1 MFNNLPNVTKN
12 ILILNIVFFVVTWV
26 LELQGIDLSSSFGA
40 HYVNSVLFKPF
51 QIVTHFFMH
60 GNFLHIFFNM
70 WMFIMLGAYLEQIWG
85 PKRYFI
91 FYLLCAFGAF
101 GLYNIFGAFEI
112 ESLKNELIVK
122 GYDLYNTNNLIVN
135 NNSIDLIIEELIKL
149 GYSNP
154 EINNILSAPNKN
166 SILFNELRDNPMFNY
181 IIKSET
187 PMVGASG
194 AISGLMAAFAILFPN
209 TEFRLYFAIPV
220 KAKYLVTAYFLFDV
234 YMAYQNNADDN
245 TAHLAHIGGAIVG
258 AIIVLIWR
266 KKDRTNFW

>member
-1 MFNNLPNVTKN
+1 
-12 ILILNIVFFVVTWV
+12 
-26 LELQGIDLSSSFGA
+26 
-40 HYVNSVLFKPF
+40 
-51 QIVTHFFMH
+51 
-60 GNFLHIFFNM
+60 M

-112 ESLKNELIVK
+112 ESLKNQLLVK
-122 GYDLYNTNNLIVN
+122 GYDLYTTNNLIIN

-149 GYSNP
+149 GYSNS

-166 SILFNELRDNPMFNY
+166 SILFNELGTNHMLNY
-181 IIKSET
+181 IVKSET

-194 AISGLMAAFAILFPN
+194 AILGLMAALAFLFSI

-220 KAKYLVTAYFLFDV
+220 KANYLVTAYFYFDV
-234 YMAYQNNADDN
+234 
-245 TAHLAHIGGAIVG
+245 
-258 AIIVLIWR
+258 
-266 KKDRTNFW
+266 